1 MATNRSRPNRNRSQP
16 ERQVPRET
24 APRTFREVDSR
35 RPARP
40 TDIEPPDVYDRYDEP
55 EADPAVAQELEAG
68 GHYVTADL
76 CGEPV
81 RIIPPGAWR
90 QSWMRHLNEGRIDD
104 FAGSVIH
111 PDDMDLYDELDPTN
125 DEFGEFVGEA
135 ATRSGES
142 LGKSRGPA
150 QSSRRTRRR

>member
-1 MATNRSRPNRNRSQP
+1 MSTPRPNRNHRP
-16 ERQVPRET
+16 TPRDL
-24 APRTFREVDSR
+24 APRALDVAGTLPSAR
-35 RPARP
+35 RAP
-40 TDIEPPDVYDRYDEP
+40 VEP
-55 EADPAVAQELEAG
+55 EDDYDTYDGPDNATPAQAQEIEAN

-90 QSWMRHLNEGRIDD
+90 QSWMRLLNAGQIDD
-104 FAGSVIH
+104 FAGNVIH
-111 PDDMDLYDELDPTN
+111 PDDLDLYDEIDPTN
-125 DEFGEFVGEA
+125 NEFGEFVGEA

-150 QSSRRTRRR
+150 PSSRRTRRR